1 MTNKRLTSRFG
12 LKGLFCALVALC
24 ALLPSCNKKEPSDVS
39 SLLSTVP
46 SSAGVVVGID
56 LRSVLEKAGCKV
68 DGSDITP
75 GKEVEEWLAGNNTN
89 GPKGEMLRMFL
100 NGESGID
107 PEGAVLFVDAYNF
120 YATAML
126 ADTGKFI
133 SFVEEKSGNKF
144 SEAEGG
150 VKVCGNVAVNGAQMW
165 MAPNASG
172 IDPRAIKNY
181 SSLSE
186 GQNFLSKNVS
196 APIAS
201 MEKDIVAWGETGTLA
216 KYYLSFGDL
225 ATFNLIVGALFDNPT
240 SLAMSVDFQEGKAMG
255 ELKVL
260 NDKGNT
266 AKFLLPTK
274 KIDVDLV
281 KGLGGQADVVVAGN
295 ITKDFSKKVE
305 KMLSSFGGG
314 MFDNYIK
321 PLSQIDGT
329 VAVELGVRQNGELPI
344 NGVVQTDGD
353 PNPDVMNF
361 IAQFGTTRKDGNSV
375 RFSKG
380 EMNGNLKVEDEA
392 SEMKGAWL
400 GIAYSTGSDSKWN
413 LSSLNCSLVPEDGGL
428 RLDATGNFKD
438 ASKSSLLSLIQDFAL
453 N

>member
-1 MTNKRLTSRFG
+1 MTNKKLSSGFG
-12 LKGLFCALVALC
+12 LKGLFCVLVALC
-24 ALLPSCNKKEPSDVS
+24 VLLPSCNKREPSDVS
-39 SLLSTVP
+39 SLLATVP
-46 SSAGVVVGID
+46 SSAGAVVGID
-56 LRSVLEKAGCKV
+56 LRSILEKAGCKIN
-68 DGSDITP
+68 GSDITP
-75 GKEVEEWLAGNNTN
+75 GKEVEQWLAGYNT
-89 GPKGEMLRMFL
+89 GGTKGEILRMFL

-107 PEGAVLFVDAYNF
+107 PEGAVIFLDAYNL
-120 YATAML
+120 YVTAML

-165 MAPNASG
+165 IAPNASG

-181 SSLSE
+181 STLSE

-196 APIAS
+196 QPLAA
-201 MEKDIVAWGETGTLA
+201 MATDIVAWGETGTIA
-216 KYYLSFGDL
+216 KRFLSFGDL
-225 ATFNLIVGALFDNPT
+225 ATFNLAVGALFDNPA
-240 SLAMSVDFQEGKAMG
+240 SLALSVDFKKG
-255 ELKVL
+255 EVDGVLKVL

-274 KIDVDLV
+274 KVDTDLV
-281 KGLGGQADVVVAGN
+281 KSLGGQADVVVAAN
-295 ITKDFSKKVE
+295 ISKDFSKKVE

-329 VAVELGVRQNGELPI
+329 VAVEFGVRKDGETPA

-361 IAQFGTTRKDGNSV
+361 IAQFGTTRKEGNSV

-380 EMNGNLKVEDEA
+380 EVTGSLNVEEEA
-392 SEMKGAWL
+392 SRMKGAWF
-400 GIAYSTGSDSKWN
+400 GVAYSAEGSQKWN
-413 LSSLNCSLVPEDGGL
+413 FSSLNSLLIPDDGGL
-428 RLDATGNFKD
+428 RLEVTGHFKD
-438 ASKSSLLSLIQDFAL
+438 GSKNSLLSLLNDFAS